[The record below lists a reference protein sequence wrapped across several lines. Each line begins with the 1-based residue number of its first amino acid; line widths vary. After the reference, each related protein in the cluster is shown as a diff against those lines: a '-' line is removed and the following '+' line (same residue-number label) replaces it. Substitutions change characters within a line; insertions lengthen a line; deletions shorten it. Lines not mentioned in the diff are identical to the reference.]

1 MLYSDRPLVD
11 TDSVD
16 EAWATLAGKGL
27 GFAPNSR
34 SDGEDFR
41 ATLYCAQYPELHFAS
56 TAFHTTAMLEM
67 YEGREHFAVMAP
79 FTGAFQVQCG
89 QQTIVTN
96 TGELAVFS
104 PSEHLSLT
112 QGRGCERFTV
122 YVPWALL
129 HERLELMLGEPI
141 ECPLVFDP
149 APNSFRNGG
158 GFLKGSIDHVFH
170 AFSNGASLNDV
181 TRESYDQFMESLLD
195 HMLHSLRHNYSSA
208 LTMQVPVHGMPG
220 DVTRALEYIHAHPSR
235 DVSMKT
241 LVEIAGVPGR
251 TLMHHFKH
259 FLGTSPVR
267 YSRDLRFTMAREDLE
282 KANGGDDTITGI
294 AQRWGFRHMGRFSTD
309 YRTRFGE
316 TPTQTRLAP

>member
-1 MLYSDRPLVD
+1 MYSDRPLVD

-27 GFAPNSR
+27 GFAPDSR

-56 TAFHTTAMLEM
+56 TAFQTTALLEM
-67 YEGREHFAVMAP
+67 YAGREHFAVMAP
-79 FTGAFQVQCG
+79 FSGAFQVQSG
-89 QQTIVTN
+89 RQTNVTKA
-96 TGELAVFS
+96 GELAVYS

-112 QGRGCERFTV
+112 QGSGCERFTV
-122 YVPWALL
+122 YVPWNLL

-141 ECPLVFDP
+141 DTPLVFDSS
-149 APNSFRNGG
+149 PNSFRNGG
-158 GFLKGSIDHVFH
+158 RFLKGAIDQVFH
-170 AFSNGASLNDV
+170 AFSNGALLTDV
-181 TRESYDQFMESLLD
+181 SRESYDQFMESLLE
-195 HMLHSLRHNYSSA
+195 HMLHSLRHNYSGA
-208 LTMQVPVHGMPG
+208 LTRQVPVHGMPG
-220 DVTRALEYIHAHPSR
+220 DVTRALEYIHAHPHR

-267 YSRDLRFTMAREDLE
+267 YSRDLRFTLARENLE
-282 KANGGDDTITGI
+282 KANGGDDTITNI
-294 AQRWGFRHMGRFSTD
+294 ARRWGFRHMGRFSTG
-309 YRTRFGE
+309 YRSRFGE
-316 TPTQTRLAP
+316 TPTQTRPVP